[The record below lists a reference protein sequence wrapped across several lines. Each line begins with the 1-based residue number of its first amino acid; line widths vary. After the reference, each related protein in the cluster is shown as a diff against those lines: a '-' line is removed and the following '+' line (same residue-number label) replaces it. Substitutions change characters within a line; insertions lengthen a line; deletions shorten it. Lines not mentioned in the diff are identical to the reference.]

1 MNVHQNARLTP
12 SGRALLAERV
22 ERGWP
27 QTRLEGVA
35 AQGKR
40 PLAAASRD
48 RRIAPPP
55 APGEAAMLL
64 GYHHEDIGVRKRN
77 AVLRA
82 HDTALP

>member
-22 ERGWP
+22 ERSWP
-27 QTRLEGVA
+27 QPRLEGVA

-55 APGEAAMLL
+55 LRERLQCSSAIITRISASVSAMLS
-64 GYHHEDIGVRKRN
+64 
-77 AVLRA
+77 
-82 HDTALP
+82 